1 MPPIPPNFWKLDRFG
16 MAPIHLCAVLNK
28 ITDPVVQNKIATP
41 PHPVL
46 SNYMALKTDG
56 AKRDAIARNIVNR
69 YHDYPTDDVE
79 PEISGPI
86 LDPTKLGTLDSWE
99 LCILYNST
107 PAFPYPPQ
115 SNTAPTIS
123 PIPKPNLPD
132 NSREALLVQ
141 YLPLAYEMSGR
152 FLQRYG
158 TKFVDPGEN
167 YDSLA
172 THKLSITIKNF
183 NPTYG
188 NSLVTF
194 ANKGF
199 KGWMFTLLKKIS
211 TQKKRMAIATA
222 QLNDATIYTD
232 ITGNETT
239 STSLDS
245 PIEGKD
251 GSSRTI
257 HGSIADSKAND
268 PSQSL
273 EENEIQ
279 EIRNMHINQI
289 MARLKK
295 DEHRRIMELHF
306 LKTPQNDIAK
316 AVKLSPPTVSNTIKK
331 FKKRLDKEMQAE
343 FDSRSK

>member
-1 MPPIPPNFWKLDRFG
+1 
-16 MAPIHLCAVLNK
+16 
-28 ITDPVVQNKIATP
+28 
-41 PHPVL
+41 
-46 SNYMALKTDG
+46 
-56 AKRDAIARNIVNR
+56 
-69 YHDYPTDDVE
+69 
-79 PEISGPI
+79 
-86 LDPTKLGTLDSWE
+86 
-99 LCILYNST
+99 
-107 PAFPYPPQ
+107 
-115 SNTAPTIS
+115 
-123 PIPKPNLPD
+123 
-132 NSREALLVQ
+132 
-141 YLPLAYEMSGR
+141 
-152 FLQRYG
+152 
-158 TKFVDPGEN
+158 VDPGEN